1 MQNGAVRRP
10 ASAAALLLSLAA
22 AAGGLAGADDCPPL
36 FVVERSSNANVV
48 VYEAPRAPGGVVDP
62 KRPVRGHWRMWAE
75 DGRREELNFVERR
88 LAYGVD
94 VLGPTPGGG
103 VEIALKALPER
114 RIEVRR
120 DGPCPAALTA
130 LGGQEALLRRAFVQ
144 IASGGLI
151 PKVAY
156 LELHGEDAATR
167 EARVERI
174 EIDGPRSSAGAP
186 ASD

>member
-1 MQNGAVRRP
+1 MRRRRHP
-10 ASAAALLLSLAA
+10 ILLLAASLAA
-22 AAGGLAGADDCPPL
+22 AGARGALADDCPPL

-75 DGRREELNFVERR
+75 DGHREELSFIEKR

-103 VEIALKALPER
+103 VEIALKALRDR
-114 RIEVRR
+114 RIEVRS
-120 DGPCPAALTA
+120 DGPCPSALTA
-130 LGGQEALLRRAFVQ
+130 LGGHESFLRRAFVQ
-144 IASGGLI
+144 IAGGGLI

-156 LELHGEDAATR
+156 LELHGEDTGTR

-174 EIDGPRSSAGAP
+174 EIDRP
-186 ASD
+186 